1 MTADDILDRTGIQEV
16 MAQYAWGNDVR
27 DIPTIAAC
35 FADDGTFG
43 LQIAGHEPVG
53 PIVGRPA
60 VAEFMESA
68 LRPQTDQRR
77 HVISNISL
85 TRVDPDRFQARSYL
99 SLMVTDGGVTRVA
112 TTGWYEDTF
121 VRGPEGW
128 LISSRWLWLDG
139 QF

>member
-1 MTADDILDRTGIQEV
+1 
-16 MAQYAWGNDVR
+16 
-27 DIPTIAAC
+27 
-35 FADDGTFG
+35 
-43 LQIAGHEPVG
+43 
-53 PIVGRPA
+53 
-60 VAEFMESA
+60 
-68 LRPQTDQRR
+68 
-77 HVISNISL
+77 VISNISL